1 MNTSSNLRSNRQKGL
16 PSIPFQY
23 HEAYDD
29 RYRTAGRDTYI
40 VNDEYIENEQP
51 EIPLPIPEKNTFLI
65 DERSDNDEYEES
77 NPESFISSPNN
88 ENNDRPLSP
97 PLSPKENTYDL
108 YNNEIS
114 KTSSMSPTNNNN
126 IIEKSL
132 PLDYQSQ
139 QKRKNYFNLGK
150 TLTSRFKFKKPNN
163 VKDIQNRS
171 LSDPIS
177 EKSQSLL
184 SSLPTLAPSSPI
196 SHQLPA
202 EYFPDDFEKDEE
214 TKSVEQ
220 TAPELTVDDLYHF
233 VLNIQKGFQLQFNDM
248 NSQIK
253 ELKKEIRKLKG
264 EESEDEA
271 QQEET
276 QEEEVNSATNVRS
289 VTRQMERYGGAGR
302 WFHNDNNDYI

>member
-16 PSIPFQY
+16 PNIPFQY

-51 EIPLPIPEKNTFLI
+51 EMPSPIPERNTFLI

-88 ENNDRPLSP
+88 DRPLSP
-97 PLSPKENTYDL
+97 PLSPKTNSYYLD
-108 YNNEIS
+108 NNEIS
-114 KTSSMSPTNNNN
+114 KTSSMSPTINSN
-126 IIEKSL
+126 IIEKPL

-171 LSDPIS
+171 LSDPTP

-202 EYFPDDFEKDEE
+202 EYFPDDFDKNDE

-220 TAPELTVDDLYHF
+220 ATHELTIDDLYHF

-264 EESEDEA
+264 EESEDET
-271 QQEET
+271 QKEET
-276 QEEEVNSATNVRS
+276 QEEVVNNATNVRT